1 MRGGFLLVL
10 RLGERIASMTLV
22 VVVVVVVVVVEQQL
36 AGRGVVVVVLAPG
49 MEANSDHRGR
59 AASAL
64 RGRQPSD
71 FFLVLCVLCD
81 YSCCLLLLLLRCH
94 RQVGI
99 LNGTMRHPVR

>member
-1 MRGGFLLVL
+1 MRVGFLLVL
-10 RLGERIASMTLV
+10 RLGEGIASMTLV

-36 AGRGVVVVVLAPG
+36 AGGGVVVVLAPG

-71 FFLVLCVLCD
+71 FFL
-81 YSCCLLLLLLRCH
+81 
-94 RQVGI
+94 GF
-99 LNGTMRHPVR
+99 VRFVRL

>member
-1 MRGGFLLVL
+1 
-10 RLGERIASMTLV
+10 MTLV

-36 AGRGVVVVVLAPG
+36 AGGGVVVVVVVVLAPE
-49 MEANSDHRGR
+49 MEANSDHQVR